1 MIKIIINN
9 LNNNKPFSIA
19 FKKPMT
25 EDIIIYIIIVV
36 VWALVILSVTIWLEK
51 MIKIILGN
59 YILSSICLAGSQ
71 SRNLLV
77 NYLNANSWLRF
88 LGIRNDWLA
97 NFLSNWQTTIIMIIY
112 AILLWIVYKNSKVS
126 VNIPQDEILK
136 KSLYI
141 FFVPL
146 TVISFILTIQIAIM
160 WVSIFSINSS
170 IGIWNII
177 IDNIYLQMFIRN
189 TPLWIFLHWI
199 ATILITS
206 ELKIKIKTD
215 I

>member
-1 MIKIIINN
+1 
-9 LNNNKPFSIA
+9 
-19 FKKPMT
+19 MT

-36 VWALVILSVTIWLEK
+36 VWGLVILSATIWLEK
-51 MIKIILGN
+51 MIKIILWN
-59 YILSSICLAGSQ
+59 YILSSICLAASQ
-71 SRNLLV
+71 SINLLV
-77 NYLNANSWLRF
+77 NYLNANPWVKLLGITNSWLS
-88 LGIRNDWLA
+88 
-97 NFLSNWQTTIIMIIY
+97 NFLLNWQTTIIMIIY
-112 AILLWIVYKNSKVS
+112 AALLWTIYNKSKIS

-160 WVSIFSINSS
+160 GVSIFSVDNSV
-170 IGIWNII
+170 GIWNII
-177 IDNIYLQMFIRN
+177 INNIYLQMFIKN
-189 TPLWIFLHWI
+189 TPLRILLHWI

-206 ELKIKIKTD
+206 ELKINIKTD